1 MDLKYPIPHASAE
14 AFKSFLT
21 KTIPANAG
29 LVFDRF
35 APDTQEEEKGGGR
48 EDPPKKKGLVQ
59 VRDLANK
66 RADKELLQKWNIRWR
81 ETVKKDHAEPFPKS
95 TDWRFITG
103 LGRKGPFEVGFT
115 FNRYGF
121 PYLPGSSVKGIA
133 RAQAFYDIAEAVT
146 EEKLKILFEKV
157 YENVSEK
164 ERKEKNL
171 TPFSALDDALLME
184 KQEEFESAFH
194 ACNPSKDAREKAD
207 KFRKIFGNTG
217 RAGGAVFFDAIPD
230 DKTLPVLELDI
241 INPHYP
247 DYYED
252 QDGKKGK
259 YPTDWQ
265 SPVPTY
271 FLTVA
276 PNTKFWFAVGW
287 RGEPN
292 SGLQTDAIQW
302 LKAGLENL
310 GAGAKTSAGYG
321 YFKHNH

>member
-1 MDLKYPIPHASAE
+1 MELKYPIPRDSAK
-14 AFKSFLT
+14 AFEDFLKQT
-21 KTIPANAG
+21 SQEPYANAG
-29 LVFDRF
+29 LIFDRF

-48 EDPPKKKGLVQ
+48 EDPPKKKGLAQ
-59 VRDLANK
+59 VRDIANK

-81 ETVKKDHAEPFPKS
+81 ETVKKDHAIPFPKS

-146 EEKLKILFEKV
+146 EEKLKALFEKV

-164 ERKEKNL
+164 ERKEKRL
-171 TPFSALDDALLME
+171 TPFSALDDALSME
-184 KQEEFESAFH
+184 KQEDFESAFH
-194 ACNPSKDAREKAD
+194 ACNPSKDTREKAD

-217 RAGGAVFFDAIPD
+217 KAGCAVFFDAIPD
-230 DKTLPVLELDI
+230 DKNLPALNLDV

-247 DYYED
+247 EYYKE
-252 QDGKKGK
+252 GSSE

-276 PNTKFWFAVGW
+276 PNTTFWFAAGW
-287 RGEPN
+287 RGEEN
-292 SGLQTDAIQW
+292 AGLQADAINW

-321 YFKHNH
+321 YFT

>member
-1 MDLKYPIPHASAE
+1 MELNYPIPRDSAK
-14 AFKSFLT
+14 AFEDFLKQT
-21 KTIPANAG
+21 SQEPYANAG

-35 APDTQEEEKGGGR
+35 APDTQEEEKVGGK
-48 EDPPKKKGLVQ
+48 EDPPKKRGLNQ
-59 VRDLANK
+59 VRTLAK
-66 RADKELLQKWNIRWR
+66 RADLPLLKAWKRRWQ
-81 ETVKKDHAEPFPKS
+81 ETVKKDGAVPFPKS

-146 EEKLKILFEKV
+146 EEKLKVLFEKV
-157 YENVSEK
+157 YEKVSEK
-164 ERKEKNL
+164 ERKEKKL
-171 TPFSALDDALLME
+171 TLFSALDDALSMD
-184 KQEEFESAFH
+184 KQADFENAFH
-194 ACNPSKDAREKAD
+194 TCNPSKDAREKAD

-217 RAGGAVFFDAIPD
+217 QAGGAVFFDAIPD
-230 DKTLPVLELDI
+230 DKALPVLELDI

-247 DYYED
+247 EYYKE
-252 QDGKKGK
+252 GSSE

-287 RGEPN
+287 RGEEN
-292 SGLQTDAIQW
+292 AGLQADAVEW
-302 LKAGLENL
+302 LKSGLENL

-321 YFKHNH
+321 YFAPDR

>member
-1 MDLKYPIPHASAE
+1 MDLKYPIPHTSAE
-14 AFKSFLT
+14 AFKQFLKQT
-21 KTIPANAG
+21 SAANAG

-35 APDTQEEEKGGGR
+35 APDTLEEEKGGK
-48 EDPPKKKGLVQ
+48 EDPPKKQGLVQ
-59 VRDLANK
+59 VREIAK
-66 RADKELLQKWNIRWR
+66 RGDKELLRNWNERWK
-81 ETVKKDHAEPFPKS
+81 ETVKKDGADDPFSKT

-133 RAQAFYDIAEAVT
+133 RAQAFYDLAEAVT
-146 EEKLKILFEKV
+146 LEKLTPLFQKLREKLPEKEKEKFKPLNALDWTLSLEEDDEFEK
-157 YENVSEK
+157 E
-164 ERKEKNL
+164 
-171 TPFSALDDALLME
+171 LDLCE
-184 KQEEFESAFH
+184 
-194 ACNPSKDAREKAD
+194 PSDECKRTAK
-207 KFRKIFGNTG
+207 KFRRIFGTTAT
-217 RAGGAVFFDAIPD
+217 AGGAVFFDAIPD
-230 DKTLPVLELDI
+230 SENLPVLELDI

-247 DYYED
+247 DYYKE
-252 QDGKKGK
+252 GSAE

-265 SPVPTY
+265 SPIPTY

-292 SGLQTDAIQW
+292 TDLQNDAINW

-321 YFKHNH
+321 YFVK